1 VSHELE
7 FFHYVMISG
16 DFCMVIAVLGID
28 TYSHCGPFSS
38 VDFVRFVWDNSTGL
52 FIKSMP

>member
-1 VSHELE
+1 
-7 FFHYVMISG
+7 
-16 DFCMVIAVLGID
+16 MVIAVLGID